1 MLWKPQN
8 IIQRSNSEIMSYK
21 FSPSCLKC
29 SIAIILLLLL
39 HPCYAQQDFSRVDDW
54 LARNI
59 KVVGGREVL
68 VIYKDGQIVY
78 NKSINDLNVR
88 QKMIGRMINRRQGK
102 PDTDSALNFTDST
115 REPIASCSKWLSA
128 ALVMTFVDEGKLNLE
143 DSIGKYLPIM
153 NKYGKGGIKI
163 KYCLSH
169 LTAINTGDLKESR
182 DIINNA
188 SSMNDAIES
197 VAKADMEGVPG
208 KTFHYSSAGLQIAAA
223 IIEKI
228 SGKKFNDLFEE
239 RIAKPCN
246 MVNTDFGA
254 ARVPL
259 AAGSAFSTPKDY
271 MNFLSMILNDG
282 KYKGVQVLSN
292 ASVIEMQKN
301 RITKDITI
309 AYTPDETKS
318 MGYGY
323 GEWLNN
329 DTAGDQRSDM
339 ATSPGLFGSLPWI
352 NNKEHYAAFLMVLN
366 IQYKGRQEK
375 YNDLMRRVDE
385 AMQ

>member
-1 MLWKPQN
+1 
-8 IIQRSNSEIMSYK
+8 MSHK
-21 FSPSCLKC
+21 FNPFCLKC
-29 SIAIILLLLL
+29 SLVIIFLLLL
-39 HPCYAQQDFSRVDDW
+39 HPIYAQQDFSRVDDW

-68 VIYKDGQIVY
+68 VIYKDGQVVY
-78 NKSINDLNVR
+78 NKSINDLNMR

-102 PDTDSALNFTDST
+102 PATDSALNFTDSSK
-115 REPIASCSKWLSA
+115 EPIASCSKWLSA

-169 LTAINTGDLKESR
+169 LTGINTGDLKESR

-188 SSMNDAIES
+188 NSMNDAIES
-197 VAKADMEGVPG
+197 IAKADMEGTPG
-208 KTFHYSSAGLQIAAA
+208 KTFHYNSAGLQIAAA
-223 IIEKI
+223 ILEKI

-246 MVNTDFGA
+246 MLNTDFGDGK
-254 ARVPL
+254 VPL
-259 AAGSAFSTPKDY
+259 AAGSGWSTPKDY
-271 MNFLSMILNDG
+271 LNFLSMILKDG
-282 KYKGVQVLSN
+282 NYNGIRVLSRQ
-292 ASVIEMQKN
+292 SIIEMQKN
-301 RITKDITI
+301 RITNDVTI

-323 GEWLNN
+323 GEWVTN
-329 DTAGDQRSDM
+329 DSTGLERSDI
-339 ATSPGLFGSLPWI
+339 ATSPGLFGSMPWI

-366 IQYKGRQEK
+366 IEYKDRQQK
-375 YNDLMRRVDE
+375 YADLMQRVDE
-385 AMQ
+385 AMSANQ